1 MCLDDRLG
9 TTGRR
14 SLAHMTNRV
23 ADTLNA
29 RLSPAMSDLRW
40 TAILLAYPLSVLKRD
55 AHTDFSGEGRGTA
68 SSRQRSREREREREK
83 ERGVLLPRSL
93 VLAVTRNY

>member
-14 SLAHMTNRV
+14 PLAHMTNRV

-29 RLSPAMSDLRW
+29 RLSPSMSDLRW

-55 AHTDFSGEGRGTA
+55 AHTDFTA
-68 SSRQRSREREREREK
+68 VKVAAPRPPGKEQRKRRERKREGE
-83 ERGVLLPRSL
+83 ECSCLGASF
-93 VLAVTRNY
+93 